1 MDPKWWYRLGI
12 VVVIIAFIVLIT
24 RMTMLAFSPKASH
37 LDQNES
43 AAVGKPAPS
52 QPVR

>member
-12 VVVIIAFIVLIT
+12 AVVIIAFIVVFT
-24 RMTMLAFSPKASH
+24 RMTILAFSPKASH

-43 AAVGKPAPS
+43 AAVGKPAPA
-52 QPVR
+52 QPGR